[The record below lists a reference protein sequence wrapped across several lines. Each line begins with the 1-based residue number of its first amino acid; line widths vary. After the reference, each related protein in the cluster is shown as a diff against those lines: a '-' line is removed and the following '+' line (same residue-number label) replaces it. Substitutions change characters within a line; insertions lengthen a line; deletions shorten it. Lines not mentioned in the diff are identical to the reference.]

1 MGLRGP
7 KPGSG
12 QKKGGRAKGT
22 KNKAT
27 KEVIEKLEA
36 IGCDPILGMAE
47 IAAEAR
53 SVGDHALAGNMYK
66 ELAQYVAPKR
76 KAIEH
81 SGKIDGDHSHDH
93 DHRFEI
99 VFVDAKERE
108 D

>member
-7 KPGSG
+7 KPGAKRTPGS
-12 QKKGGRAKGT
+12 GRAKGT
-22 KNKAT
+22 TNKKT
-27 KEVIEKLEA
+27 QDVIDKLNA

-53 SVGDHALAGNMYK
+53 TVGDNVLAGSMYK

-81 SGKIDGDHSHDH
+81 TGADGGSIAIDNK
-93 DHRFEI
+93 FEI
-99 VFVDAKERE
+99 VFIDPVKLE